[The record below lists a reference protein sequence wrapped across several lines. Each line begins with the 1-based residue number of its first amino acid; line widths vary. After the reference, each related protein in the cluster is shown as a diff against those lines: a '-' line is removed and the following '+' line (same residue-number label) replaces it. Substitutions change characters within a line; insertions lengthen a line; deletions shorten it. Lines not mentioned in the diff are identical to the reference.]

1 MMENVCKK
9 CKTELFTTDT
19 TIFGKQ
25 YKHCGQC
32 REYFHNHKYKYVYYK
47 DKYRQQHQ
55 QQQKTPEYKS
65 YQYKYYR
72 LCKSGLIN
80 YYRDKTI
87 ETSHTYSEKD
97 FTVCM

>member
-1 MMENVCKK
+1 MFARNVKQNCLQLTQQFLVNNINIVGNVEN
-9 CKTELFTTDT
+9 
-19 TIFGKQ
+19 ISIII
-25 YKHCGQC
+25 
-32 REYFHNHKYKYVYYK
+32 NYK

-97 FTVCM
+97 FTVCL

>member
-1 MMENVCKK
+1 MENVCKK
-9 CKTELFTTDT
+9 CKTELSTNDT

-32 REYFHNHKYKYVYYK
+32 REYFHNHKYKYAYYK

-72 LCKSGLIN
+72 LRRSGLIN

-87 ETSHTYSEKD
+87 ETTHTYSEKD